1 MARDLI
7 GVGSDAKERS
17 AKSCVT
23 LERVMVDS
31 SAGSEIRTR
40 FRAWSSVAEVVI
52 MCCCC
57 CCWQLLLLAV
67 VATLSFRAA
76 GELSARTKTV
86 VDKYFLILTR
96 IGRQIANL
104 RERGFVFTSSVRV
117 ICEPSFCSVGRYWA
131 ITVSHAILVVAANVM
146 S

>member
-52 MCCCC
+52 VVVVVGGVV
-57 CCWQLLLLAV
+57 LLLAV
-67 VATLSFRAA
+67 VATLLFIQDGEQSVEQNGCRLITYFSF
-76 GELSARTKTV
+76 T
-86 VDKYFLILTR
+86 F

-117 ICEPSFCSVGRYWA
+117 ICEPSFAVSIVTGR
-131 ITVSHAILVVAANVM
+131 
-146 S
+146 